1 RVVRLGAGLPR
12 RYRRRPAGPADRG
25 RDLGRRGDRLR
36 GPGADLAAPVGRLDP
51 RRHGRGRLGRRGRR
65 GGRRSRAPG
74 ARLDRPGPGGR
85 GRGRA
90 RGRQPA
96 AGPGPAGRRRRRAPR
111 HPDRAAPAPLRPTVT
126 LTRPR
131 EEHVMKVLVVYE
143 SMFGNS
149 ERVAHAVADGMRP
162 HAEVELLEVD
172 EAPGVPG
179 ADVDLLVA
187 GGPTHAF
194 SMSRERTREDAA

>member
-1 RVVRLGAGLPR
+1 
-12 RYRRRPAGPADRG
+12 
-25 RDLGRRGDRLR
+25 
-36 GPGADLAAPVGRLDP
+36 
-51 RRHGRGRLGRRGRR
+51 
-65 GGRRSRAPG
+65 
-74 ARLDRPGPGGR
+74 
-85 GRGRA
+85 
-90 RGRQPA
+90 
-96 AGPGPAGRRRRRAPR
+96 
-111 HPDRAAPAPLRPTVT
+111 
-126 LTRPR
+126 
-131 EEHVMKVLVVYE
+131 MKVLVVYE

-194 SMSRERTREDAA
+194 SMSRERTREDAARQGGRTRAVFTGLREWIDGLPSGPHGPRVVTFDTRADRARHLPGSAAKAAARALRRHGFRVVASESFWVEDVAGPLLDGEVGRAREWGRSLVLERVGSR